1 MRLYHKHIKL
11 MLHNQI
17 KQDIKK
23 SYENLQQ
30 ELGGFIPRR
39 AQNYLVAEIT
49 KSLAGEYSDTH
60 RMLVAEAG
68 TGIGKSLAYLISTI
82 PYALFNDRKVVISTA
97 TVALQEQL
105 IHKDLPLYR
114 RIAAKPF
121 NFILAKGR
129 QRYCCAHR
137 LSNCCESHDDSQIAL
152 FEKKPKKSDLDL
164 LKRMYKAYSEQKW
177 DGDIDSWPS
186 AIPSHVWQAIVG
198 DKHSC
203 NNALPLHRNCPF
215 QKAREHL
222 DKADVIIAN
231 HSLVMADIELGG
243 GVILPEPEQTIY
255 VVDEAHHLPQVA
267 RDHSSAA
274 ASFKG
279 AATWLEKLNQSTSKW
294 ANLADAKRVGRFQSS
309 LQDNIQQLIPSLTS
323 LAKRFDP
330 THFNQDGIYR
340 FEHGELPTWLE
351 EEAKDLKELS
361 KKAHQ
366 ALAKISDLISE
377 RLKENEIPSR
387 LAEPALAESGFYLQR
402 LENLAKVWAL
412 MARPNSDKGAP
423 LARWLEVS
431 PDREGDFIIQVSP
444 LEVGWQL
451 DQQLWSRAAGAVLVS
466 ATIRALNKFTFFCQQ
481 AGISEKSEDG
491 VRFLALASP
500 FDYANNA
507 RLVVPAL
514 PLEPQAEGFTDLL
527 IDRLPEYLEGEKSSL
542 VLFSSYW
549 QMNKVAEGIE
559 LLAKKNKWDLLIQGK
574 SSRQEIIKK
583 HQDNCKKGKTSILL
597 GTGSFS
603 EGLDLPGNLLENL
616 IITKIPF
623 GVPTSPVEEAH
634 AEYIERRGGNPFLQ
648 ISVPEASKKLIQ
660 SVGRL
665 LRKEQDSGR
674 VVLLDR
680 RIITRR
686 YGKSLLDSLP
696 PFSRVIE

>member
-1 MRLYHKHIKL
+1 

-30 ELGGFIPRR
+30 ELNGFIPRR

-121 NFILAKGR
+121 SFILAKGR

-137 LSNCCESHDDSQIAL
+137 LSSCCENHDESQIAL
-152 FEKKPKKSDLDL
+152 FEKKPKKGDLDL

-186 AIPSHVWQAIVG
+186 AVPSHVWQAIVG

-203 NNALPLHRNCPF
+203 NNSLPLHRNCPF
-215 QKAREHL
+215 QKARENL

-279 AATWLEKLNQSTSKW
+279 AASWLEKLNQSTSKW
-294 ANLADAKRVGRFQSS
+294 ASLADVKRVGRFQSS

-323 LAKRFDP
+323 LAQRFDP
-330 THFNQDGIYR
+330 AHFSQDGIYR

-351 EEAKDLKELS
+351 EEAKGLKELS

-366 ALAKISDLISE
+366 SLAKISDLISE
-377 RLKENEIPSR
+377 RLKENEIPAR

-412 MARPNSDKGAP
+412 MAKPNSDKGAP

-466 ATIRALNKFTFFCQQ
+466 ATMRALNKFTFFCQQ
-481 AGISEKSEDG
+481 SGISEKNEDG

-500 FDYANNA
+500 FDYTNNA

-514 PLEPQAEGFTDLL
+514 PLEPQADGFTDLL
-527 IDRLPEYLEGEKSSL
+527 IDRLPEYLEGERSSL

-559 LLAKKNKWDLLIQGK
+559 QLAKKNKWDLLIQGK

-583 HQDNCKKGKTSILL
+583 HKDNCEKGKTSILL

-634 AEYIERRGGNPFLQ
+634 AEYIERRGGNPFLR

-665 LRKEQDSGR
+665 LRKEEDSGR

-696 PFSRVIE
+696 PFTRVIE